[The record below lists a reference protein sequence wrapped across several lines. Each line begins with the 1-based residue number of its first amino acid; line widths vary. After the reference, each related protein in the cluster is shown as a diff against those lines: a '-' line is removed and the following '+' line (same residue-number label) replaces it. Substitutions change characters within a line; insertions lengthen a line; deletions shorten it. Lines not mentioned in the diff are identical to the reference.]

1 MIYSV
6 KLPDCGI
13 FDAWR
18 EMARIAISHGIEPND
33 IDWIAANGLFGGAQL
48 PNAPGKHQARVPP
61 AFLKLAQSVIL
72 DLSRFISAS

>member
-6 KLPDCGI
+6 KLPDGGT

-33 IDWIAANGLFGGAQL
+33 IDWSGADGLFDGASL
-48 PNAPGKHQARVPP
+48 PNAPGEHKA
-61 AFLKLAQSVIL
+61 SVTQG
-72 DLSRFISAS
+72 F